1 LRLANM
7 LLHTEC
13 EVQAGN
19 AVSEDVK
26 SAYALTIM
34 PQEDEIV
41 STNKLI
47 ELRTLL
53 LNGID
58 VSIVDERTNYHRV
71 RNN

>member
-13 EVQAGN
+13 EVQGGN

-47 ELRTLL
+47 ELRTLFL
-53 LNGID
+53 KGI
-58 VSIVDERTNYHRV
+58 SIVDERTNYHRV